1 MNLED
6 IEQPDMVLADQL
18 GFESEEDQ
26 VQALMMQ
33 ELVLNQGN
41 SRDTLGS
48 QEFKIDKENMNNV
61 IKFNSSGDLDDISS
75 DSESQA
81 SKNSN
86 GAEEK

>member
-1 MNLED
+1 
-6 IEQPDMVLADQL
+6 MVLADQL

-33 ELVLNQGN
+33 ELVLNQGIN
-41 SRDTLGS
+41 GRDTMGS

-81 SKNSN
+81 SQKSN
-86 GAEEK
+86 HVGEEK